1 MFGVF
6 VNNVFFNDNVRL
18 KVIVVDNGLDVG
30 GGALTD
36 PDTGYGGSGDQGNV
50 QVSKNLF
57 YWFPSLLPH
66 EIAIQPYK

>member
-1 MFGVF
+1 M
-6 VNNVFFNDNVRL
+6 
-18 KVIVVDNGLDVG
+18 DVG

-50 QVSKNLF
+50 QVSKNHF
-57 YWFPSLLPH
+57 FWFPSLLPD